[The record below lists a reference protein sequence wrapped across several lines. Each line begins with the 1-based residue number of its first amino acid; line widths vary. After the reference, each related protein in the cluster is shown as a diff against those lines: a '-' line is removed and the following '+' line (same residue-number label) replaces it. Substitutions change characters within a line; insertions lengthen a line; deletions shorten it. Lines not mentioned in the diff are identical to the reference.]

1 MSTTRRDALKVLAAT
16 TSLPFVAQGATEP
29 KNFTAEEFAV
39 LSRLSDLILPRTD
52 TPGAVDA
59 GVPAMLDDAAGRSPA
74 LQTTLREGM
83 AALGGAKFLSLS
95 DVGQNE
101 ALRRISGLDG
111 AAPTPFF
118 TALKNQ
124 VIDAYYST
132 REGLAAELGYHGN
145 VPLAEFPGCTHPEH
159 QRLD

>member
-1 MSTTRRDALKVLAAT
+1 MSATRRDALKVLAAT
-16 TSLPFVAQGATEP
+16 TSLPLVTQAATDA

-59 GVPAMLDDAAGRSPA
+59 GVPAILDDAAGRSPG
-74 LQTTLREGM
+74 LRKTLREGI
-83 AALGGAKFLSLS
+83 ASLGGAKFLSQS
-95 DVGQNE
+95 EAGQNE
-101 ALRRISGLDG
+101 TLRRISGLDG
-111 AAPTPFF
+111 AAPMPFF
-118 TALKNQ
+118 TVLKNQ

-132 REGLAAELGYHGN
+132 KEGLVTELGYHGN

>member
-1 MSTTRRDALKVLAAT
+1 MSATRRDALKVLAAT
-16 TSLPFVAQGATEP
+16 TSLPFAAQAATEP

-59 GVPAMLDDAAGRSPA
+59 GVPAILDEAAGRSPA
-74 LQTTLREGM
+74 LWDTLREGV
-83 AALGGAKFLSLS
+83 ASLGGAKFLSQS
-95 DVGQNE
+95 EAGQNE
-101 ALRRISGLDG
+101 AVRRISGLDG
-111 AAPTPFF
+111 AAPAPFF

-132 REGLAAELGYHGN
+132 REGLVTELGYHGN